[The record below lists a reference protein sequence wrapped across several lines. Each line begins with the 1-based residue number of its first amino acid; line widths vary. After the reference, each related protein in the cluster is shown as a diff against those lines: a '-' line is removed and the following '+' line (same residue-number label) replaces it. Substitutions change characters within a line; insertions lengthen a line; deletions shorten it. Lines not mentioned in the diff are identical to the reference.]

1 MIGATMMP
9 RRPELLSSVLL
20 RQNPHNVY
28 EWHKRVEI
36 YKKAENL
43 QRVIYTYAEAVK
55 TVEPKKA
62 TGARPSASRP
72 LHKRA
77 SSSGRTPVPQSTAA
91 AAAAA
96 VPLTARRQGEH
107 ALGRVRQVLRGAR

>member
-1 MIGATMMP
+1 MS

-62 TGARPSASRP
+62 TGAYSPSASHP

-77 SSSGRTPVPQSTAA
+77 SSSHWPRSGAA
-91 AAAAA
+91 GAA
-96 VPLTARRQGEH
+96 VSRTLLAPIGKRQAR
-107 ALGRVRQVLRGAR
+107 